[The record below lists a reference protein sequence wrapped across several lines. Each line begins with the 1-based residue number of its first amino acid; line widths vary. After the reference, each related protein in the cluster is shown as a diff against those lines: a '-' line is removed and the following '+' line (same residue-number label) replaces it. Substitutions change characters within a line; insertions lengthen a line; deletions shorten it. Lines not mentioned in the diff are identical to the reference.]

1 MNLFACVWSCSR
13 KDMCIQFKVTKED
26 LQPFPGLHKNLAHC
40 NMVHMLWENF
50 CNVYEILPQ
59 LQEPLC
65 HTVSV
70 CLTTSFK
77 GKMHQNKLF
86 TKDSIVTVVT
96 IKHQCNHGFRQ
107 LAKTFHMIR
116 VIYLYITS
124 QSIHN
129 CTWQLFETHSN
140 WNLEVEPH
148 SNSHGDIEYMK
159 DWHSQTW

>member
-1 MNLFACVWSCSR
+1 MDWNRGSIKR
-13 KDMCIQFKVTKED
+13 NEMCNQFKVTKED

-70 CLTTSFK
+70 CLTTPFK
-77 GKMHQNKLF
+77 GKIHHNNCSPKTPLSQLWLSNTNATMDFTSLQKL
-86 TKDSIVTVVT
+86 SIWSEWYISTLPHSQY
-96 IKHQCNHGFRQ
+96 IAAPYSYLKH
-107 LAKTFHMIR
+107 I
-116 VIYLYITS
+116 V
-124 QSIHN
+124 
-129 CTWQLFETHSN
+129 N
-140 WNLEVEPH
+140 WNLVVEPH
-148 SNSHGDIEYMK
+148 SNSHGDIECMK